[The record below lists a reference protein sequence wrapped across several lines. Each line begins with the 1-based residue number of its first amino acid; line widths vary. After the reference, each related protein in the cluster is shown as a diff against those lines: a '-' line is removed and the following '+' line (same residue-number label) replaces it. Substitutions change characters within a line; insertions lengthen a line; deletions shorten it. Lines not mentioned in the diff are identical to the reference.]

1 QHVDRGLAALL
12 ATEREILALWRL
24 HALERANLDALP
36 GGKAG
41 GGRRGRSVRFEC
53 GRDRRP
59 VDQLLEIGLP
69 LGDADDAD
77 GEAAG
82 RAECFDRRFR
92 RQPVL
97 AQLGPDDVANLMRQ
111 PGKPAGWQLL
121 AANFQQQ
128 LAIHQPASPAATAGA
143 VASSA
148 GGVVPST

>member
-1 QHVDRGLAALL
+1 QLAAAIVERRVPVHQLRERDAAQCAAENVGQHVDRGLAALL

-41 GGRRGRSVRFEC
+41 GGRRGRSVRCEC

-82 RAECFDRRFR
+82 
-92 RQPVL
+92 
-97 AQLGPDDVANLMRQ
+97 
-111 PGKPAGWQLL
+111 
-121 AANFQQQ
+121 
-128 LAIHQPASPAATAGA
+128 
-143 VASSA
+143 
-148 GGVVPST
+148 